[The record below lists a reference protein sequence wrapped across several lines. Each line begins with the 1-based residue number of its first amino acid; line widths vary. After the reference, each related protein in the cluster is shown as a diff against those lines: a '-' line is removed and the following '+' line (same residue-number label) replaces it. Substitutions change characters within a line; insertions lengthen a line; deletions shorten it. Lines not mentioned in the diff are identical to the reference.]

1 MKSYSL
7 RQVLVEWSA
16 IACAVTVFVAAAL
29 DTPDDSA
36 PAGPT
41 QALSAPHGG

>member
-1 MKSYSL
+1 M
-7 RQVLVEWSA
+7 EWSA

-29 DTPDDSA
+29 DIPDDSA
-36 PAGPT
+36 PARPT

>member
-1 MKSYSL
+1 MSPL
-7 RQVLVEWSA
+7 RQLLVDWSA

-29 DTPDDSA
+29 DIPDEAA

-41 QALSAPHGG
+41 PALSAPHGG